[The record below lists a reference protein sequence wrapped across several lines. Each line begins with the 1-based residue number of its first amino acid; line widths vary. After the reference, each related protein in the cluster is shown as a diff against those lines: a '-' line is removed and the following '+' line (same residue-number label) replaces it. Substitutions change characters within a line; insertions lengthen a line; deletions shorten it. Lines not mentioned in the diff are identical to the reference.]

1 MALWV
6 LTEVLGSAS
15 SSSERTWLFSR
26 KGRSRAGTDEL
37 LSFPH
42 PMEGCIHSN
51 RVMCVNSAWEGLEP
65 SMDSC

>member
-6 LTEVLGSAS
+6 LTEGLGSAS
-15 SSSERTWLFSR
+15 SSSERTWLLSR

-51 RVMCVNSAWEGLEP
+51 RVIA
-65 SMDSC
+65 